1 MHSSCL
7 TILMVFHWTCSS
19 LSMSFLCWGA
29 KTGHSTLAVVWRVSN
44 RGENRFPRPA
54 VFAFLLTE
62 SSVQLSFTT
71 KDNRSLWTC
80 PPRDLGP
87 FLQSYFLSGPCPHS
101 LCSRPLC
108 PRAALVEFREAALS
122 PFFQPIETRR
132 SGNLTFQLIN
142 HAPQFHVIC
151 KLVGECDFPCFFLPC
166 HPWGSTKSRWVVWG
180 KGVTCS

>member
-19 LSMSFLCWGA
+19 LSMFFLSWGA
-29 KTGHSTLAVVWRVSN
+29 KTGHSTLAVVWWVSN
-44 RGENRFPRPA
+44 RGENHFPRPA
-54 VFAFLLTE
+54 VFAFLLME
-62 SSVQLSFTT
+62 SSMQLSFTT
-71 KDNRSLWTC
+71 EDDHSLWTC
-80 PPRDLGP
+80 PSRDLGP

-101 LCSRPLC
+101 LCLRLVC
-108 PRAALVEFREAALS
+108 PRAGLEFHEAALS

-142 HAPQFHVIC
+142 HASQFHVIC
-151 KLVGECDFPCFFLPC
+151 KLVGECGFPCFFLPC
-166 HPWGSTKSRWVVWG
+166 HPWSSPKPRWVVWG